1 MSVVARHDLTIHQ
14 GLVLVEPFRPQY
26 KDTYT
31 NTLLPVDYTGYTG
44 TFTIYPAPATLESL
58 HGAAP
63 IYEATDANGVVNLGL
78 FESDEFGE
86 YGILLYLPQN
96 VTSALSPWG
105 VGIYNLDVIDPF
117 GHPQLRIQGKIV
129 LEEGSKNE

>member
-14 GLVLVEPFRPQY
+14 GLVLVEPFCPQY
-26 KDTYT
+26 KDSAT
-31 NTLLPVDYTGYTG
+31 NKMVPVDYTGYSG

-58 HGAAP
+58 HDTPP
-63 IYEATDANGVVNLGL
+63 IYEATDADGVVNLGL
-78 FESDEFGE
+78 FESEEFGE
-86 YGILLYLPQN
+86 YGILLYIPQN
-96 VTSALSPWG
+96 VTSAMEPWG

-117 GHPQLRIQGKIV
+117 DHPQLRIQGKIV